1 MCSGLGMIHYQLHC
15 GQDHD
20 FDGWFANSSG
30 FEDQQARGLIACP
43 HCGNIDVRRA
53 LMAPA
58 IGKKGN
64 ATNSVEQID
73 EPSDSALPA
82 APPPVMPVALPDP
95 VLSDQIIEMLHKV
108 RAEVEKNCDYVGS
121 EFAEEARKIHYGETD
136 ARGIYGE
143 TTLDEAHELVEEG
156 IDITALPFV
165 PRTDS

>member
-1 MCSGLGMIHYQLHC
+1 MIHYQLHC

-30 FEDQQARGLIACP
+30 FEEQQARGLIACP
-43 HCGNIDVRRA
+43 HCGNTHVRRA

-64 ATNSVEQID
+64 ATAQAEPVD
-73 EPSDSALPA
+73 ETGETGLPA
-82 APPPVMPVALPDP
+82 VAPPSMPVVMPDP
-95 VLSDQIIEMLHKV
+95 VLSDQMIEMIHKV

-121 EFAEEARKIHYGETD
+121 EFAEEARKIHYGEAD

-143 TTLDEAHELVEEG
+143 TTLDEAQELVEEG
-156 IDITALPFV
+156 IDVTALPFV

>member
-1 MCSGLGMIHYQLHC
+1 MIHYQLHC

-30 FEDQQARGLIACP
+30 FEEQQARGLIACP
-43 HCGNIDVRRA
+43 HCGNTDVRRA

-64 ATNSVEQID
+64 ATAQAEPVD
-73 EPSDSALPA
+73 ETGEAGLPA
-82 APPPVMPVALPDP
+82 AVPPSVPVVMPDP
-95 VLSDQIIEMLHKV
+95 VLSDQMIEMIHKV

-121 EFAEEARKIHYGETD
+121 EFAEEARKIHYGEAD

-143 TTLDEAHELVEEG
+143 TTLDEAQELVEEG
-156 IDITALPFV
+156 IDVTALPFV

>member
-1 MCSGLGMIHYQLHC
+1 MIHYQLHC

-43 HCGNIDVRRA
+43 HCGNTDVRRA

-64 ATNSVEQID
+64 ATASID
-73 EPSDSALPA
+73 VADQPSDSAPPA
-82 APPPVMPVALPDP
+82 VAQSVMSTAMPEPVLPDP
-95 VLSDQIIEMLHKV
+95 VLSDQMIELIHKV

-121 EFAEEARKIHYGETD
+121 EIAEEARKIHYGEAD

-156 IDITALPFV
+156 IEIAALPFM

>member
-1 MCSGLGMIHYQLHC
+1 MIHYQLHC

-30 FEDQQARGLIACP
+30 FEEQQARGLIACP
-43 HCGNIDVRRA
+43 HCGNTDVRRA

-64 ATNSVEQID
+64 ATAQAEPVD
-73 EPSDSALPA
+73 EAGEAGLPA
-82 APPPVMPVALPDP
+82 AAPPSMPVVMPDP
-95 VLSDQIIEMLHKV
+95 VLSDQMIEMIHKV
-108 RAEVEKNCDYVGS
+108 RAEVEKNCDSVGS
-121 EFAEEARKIHYGETD
+121 EFAEEARKIHYGEAD

-143 TTLDEAHELVEEG
+143 TTLDEAQELVEEG
-156 IDITALPFV
+156 IDVTALPFV

>member
-1 MCSGLGMIHYQLHC
+1 MIHYQLHC

-43 HCGNIDVRRA
+43 HCRNTDVRRA

-64 ATNSVEQID
+64 ATASVELTGQ
-73 EPSDSALPA
+73 PGNAVLPA
-82 APPPVMPVALPDP
+82 VAQSIMPAAMPEPVLPDP
-95 VLSDQIIEMLHKV
+95 VLAEQMIELIHKV

-121 EFAEEARKIHYGETD
+121 EFAEEARKIHYGEAD

-143 TTLDEAHELVEEG
+143 TTLDEAQELVEEG
-156 IDITALPFV
+156 IDVTALPFV

>member
-1 MCSGLGMIHYQLHC
+1 MIHYQLHC

-43 HCGNIDVRRA
+43 HCGNTDVRRA

-64 ATNSVEQID
+64 ATASID
-73 EPSDSALPA
+73 VADQPSDSAPPA
-82 APPPVMPVALPDP
+82 VAQSVMSTAMPEPVLPDP
-95 VLSDQIIEMLHKV
+95 VLSDQMIELIHKV

-121 EFAEEARKIHYGETD
+121 EFAEEARKIHYGEAD
-136 ARGIYGE
+136 ARSIYGE

-156 IDITALPFV
+156 IEIAALPFM

>member
-1 MCSGLGMIHYQLHC
+1 
-15 GQDHD
+15 
-20 FDGWFANSSG
+20 
-30 FEDQQARGLIACP
+30 
-43 HCGNIDVRRA
+43 
-53 LMAPA
+53 
-58 IGKKGN
+58 
-64 ATNSVEQID
+64 
-73 EPSDSALPA
+73 
-82 APPPVMPVALPDP
+82 
-95 VLSDQIIEMLHKV
+95 MLHKV

>member
-1 MCSGLGMIHYQLHC
+1 MIHYQLHC

-30 FEDQQARGLIACP
+30 FEEQQARGLIACP
-43 HCGNIDVRRA
+43 HCGNRDVRRA

-64 ATNSVEQID
+64 ATASIESGA
-73 EPSDSALPA
+73 EDSGNALPA
-82 APPPVMPVALPDP
+82 PAQPVMPMVMPDP
-95 VLSDQIIEMLHKV
+95 MLSDQMIEMIHKV

-121 EFAEEARKIHYGETD
+121 EFAEEARKIHYGEAD

-143 TTLDEAHELVEEG
+143 TTLDEAQELVEEG